1 MIFLAA
7 VSFVEVLQW
16 IGYIVVALLCL
27 MVMIV
32 VHEAGHY
39 AAGKLFHFTILEY
52 SIGFGPKIFQ
62 KVNKETG
69 EKFSLRW
76 IPLGGYCQ
84 FKGED
89 EDDAED
95 PGAFNSKPAWQRII
109 VLFSGAFMNFLTAI
123 IFVSIFFSVFG
134 EFVPKVYVTYDYVDS
149 AYTQQ
154 LQKDDVIMQID
165 GKYVYS
171 LSNPAR
177 MKDMLKD
184 KEDVV
189 VTIVRNGE
197 YQDLNIHLA
206 EYDGDLIQPDGET
219 KHMHGVGLGV
229 SVTYEQ
235 VKIPFF
241 KAIGHSFVFAGEE
254 VALIF
259 RTFGSIFTGA
269 AKVSENMGGTITAIS
284 VLSQLASNG
293 FMAVMY
299 GFCVLSV
306 SIGIMNLL
314 PFPALDGCRIIFC
327 IVEWIRR
334 KPNNR
339 KIEAIINLAGLVVLV
354 LLAVTLDLVHFLG

>member
-16 IGYIVVALLCL
+16 IGYIIVALLCL

-39 AAGKLFHFTILEY
+39 AAGKFFNFTILEY

-62 KVNKETG
+62 RVNKETG

-89 EDDAED
+89 EDVEED

-109 VLFSGAFMNFLTAI
+109 VLFSGAFMNFITAI

-134 EFVPKVYVTYDYVDS
+134 EFVPKVYATYDYVDT

-154 LQKDDVIMQID
+154 LQKDDVILQID

-171 LSNPAR
+171 LSNPTR
-177 MKDMLKD
+177 MKDMLQDKD
-184 KEDVV
+184 QVV
-189 VTIVRNGE
+189 VTLLRNGE
-197 YQDLNIHLA
+197 YQELTIPLR
-206 EYDGDLIQPDGET
+206 EYDGDLVQPDGET
-219 KHMHGVGLGV
+219 KHMHGTGLGISV
-229 SVTYEQ
+229 SYEQ

-241 KAIGHSFVFAGEE
+241 RSIGHSFVFAGEE
-254 VALIF
+254 VGLIF
-259 RTFGSIFTGA
+259 KTLGSIITGH
-269 AKVSENMGGTITAIS
+269 AKVSENMGGTVTTIT

-339 KIEAIINLAGLVVLV
+339 KIEAIINLAGLVILV
-354 LLAVTLDLVHFLG
+354 LMAVTFDLLHFLG

>member
-1 MIFLAA
+1 MIFLAS
-7 VSFVEVLQW
+7 VTFVEVLKW
-16 IGYIVVALLCL
+16 IGYVIVALLCL

-39 AAGKLFHFTILEY
+39 AAGKLFNFTILEY

-62 KVNKETG
+62 RVNKTTG
-69 EKFSLRW
+69 EKFSIRW

-84 FKGED
+84 FKGEE
-89 EDDAED
+89 EDDLLD
-95 PGAFNSKPAWQRII
+95 PGSFNSKPAWQRII

-134 EFVPKVYVTYDYVDS
+134 EFVPKVHTTYDYVDT

-154 LQKDDVIMQID
+154 LQKDDVILQID
-165 GKYVYS
+165 GDYVYS
-171 LSNPAR
+171 LSNPSR
-177 MKDMLKD
+177 MKSMLKD
-184 KEDVV
+184 KQEVV
-189 VTIVRNGE
+189 VTIIRNGE
-197 YQDLNIHLA
+197 QQDLNIHLA
-206 EYDGDLIQPDGET
+206 EYDGDFVKDDGT
-219 KHMHGVGLGV
+219 VVHMHGTGLGITV
-229 SVTYEQ
+229 SYEQ
-235 VKIPFF
+235 VKIPFY

-259 RTFGSIFTGA
+259 KTLGSIFTGA
-269 AKVSENMGGTITAIS
+269 AKVSENMGGTVTAIS

-339 KIEAIINLAGLVVLV
+339 KIEAIINLIGLV
-354 LLAVTLDLVHFLG
+354 LLVILAITLDLVHFLG